1 MEQFPQIGHLKPHS
15 SIVLPHL
22 PFLEPIE
29 PIPNWRGVD
38 RDRSLL
44 IMQCLRR
51 TAQQSRRN
59 KKSRPFYSIRTVAR
73 HFAVAPTTVSRI
85 YTRLKDE
92 GLLTSVWGSKT
103 FVQPTQLN
111 KQLRMR
117 AVIAMPALLPR
128 FRTLPEY
135 RMFFVSVQD
144 ALWKLGFA
152 TRLAFHEGRDAE
164 TPLFAELL
172 LNYKA
177 DVVIWFLPTSKNLN
191 VAARLLD
198 RGIRLITIGDSLASP
213 GEHCYLVN
221 RQNAFREGLIAWK
234 RDGIHSITVVH
245 QPGCESVAKLAAIEA
260 SLCEVGIPHTI
271 ANLEACCAREHLW
284 ALSQRDNSAVIFPS
298 SEFAALLGSRNPAQF
313 RALFKQRRVMLVDGL
328 IDLPA
333 EDSCGATVD
342 FIAVDWQAAAK
353 RIGRDLVSPAPCK
366 NGTIPIV
373 FQAKWM
379 QRHPKGELIPQLSF
393 SP

>member
-1 MEQFPQIGHLKPHS
+1 MEQFPHIGHLEPHS
-15 SIVLPHL
+15 SIVVRHL
-22 PFLEPIE
+22 PSLGPIE
-29 PIPNWRGVD
+29 PIPKWRGAD

-51 TAQQSRRN
+51 TAQKSRKN

-103 FVQPTQLN
+103 FVPPTQLN
-111 KQLRMR
+111 KELRVR
-117 AVIAMPALLPR
+117 AVIAMPVLLPR
-128 FRTLPEY
+128 FRALPEY
-135 RMFFVSVQD
+135 RMFFASVQD

-152 TRLAFHEGRDAE
+152 TRLVFHEGRDAE

-234 RDGIHSITVVH
+234 RDGIRSITVVR
-245 QPGCESVAKLAAIEA
+245 QCGCESVAKLAAIEA

-284 ALSQRDNSAVIFPS
+284 TLPQRDDCAVIFSS
-298 SEFAALLGSRNPAQF
+298 SEFAGHLRARNPAQF
-313 RALFKQRRVMLVDGL
+313 RALLERCRVMLVDGP

-333 EDSCGATVD
+333 GDSVD
-342 FIAVDWQAAAK
+342 TNVNFIAVDWQAAAK
-353 RIGRDLVSPAPCK
+353 RIGRNLVSPAPCK
-366 NGTIPIV
+366 NGATPIV
-373 FQAKWM
+373 FEAKWM
-379 QRHPKGELIPQLSF
+379 QRQPKAS
-393 SP
+393 

>member
-1 MEQFPQIGHLKPHS
+1 MEQFPQTGHLKPHP
-15 SIVLPHL
+15 SIVLSHL
-22 PFLEPIE
+22 PSLGPIE
-29 PIPNWRGVD
+29 PLPKWTGAD

-51 TAQQSRRN
+51 TAQKSRKN

-111 KQLRMR
+111 KQLRVR

-128 FRTLPEY
+128 FRALPEY
-135 RMFFVSVQD
+135 RMFFASVQD
-144 ALWKLGFA
+144 TLWKLGFA
-152 TRLAFHEGRDAE
+152 TRLVFHEGRDAE
-164 TPLFAELL
+164 TPVFVELL
-172 LNYKA
+172 LTYKA
-177 DVVIWFLPTSKNLN
+177 DIVIWFQPNSKNLN

-213 GEHCYLVN
+213 GEYCYLVN
-221 RQNAFREGLIAWK
+221 RQNALREGLIAWK
-234 RDGIHSITVVH
+234 RDGIRSITVVR

-271 ANLEACCAREHLW
+271 ANLEACCAREDLW
-284 ALSQRDNSAVIFPS
+284 TLSQRDNSAVIFPS

-313 RALFKQRRVMLVDGL
+313 RALLEHRVLLVEGL

-333 EDSCGATVD
+333 GDSFEATFD

-353 RIGRDLVSPAPCK
+353 RIGRNLVSPAPCK
-366 NGTIPIV
+366 NGTTPIV

-379 QRHPKGELIPQLSF
+379 QRQPKGELTPSA
-393 SP
+393 

>member
-1 MEQFPQIGHLKPHS
+1 M
-15 SIVLPHL
+15 VLPHL
-22 PFLEPIE
+22 PSLEPIV
-29 PIPNWRGVD
+29 PIPKWGGAD

-51 TAQQSRRN
+51 TAQKNRKN
-59 KKSRPFYSIRTVAR
+59 KKSSPFYSIRTVAR

-85 YTRLKDE
+85 YTRLRDE

-111 KQLRMR
+111 KQLRVR

-128 FRTLPEY
+128 FRALPEY
-135 RMFFVSVQD
+135 RVFFECVQD

-152 TRLAFHEGRDAE
+152 TRLVFHEGRDAE
-164 TPLFAELL
+164 TPVFAELL

-177 DVVIWFLPTSKNLN
+177 DVVIWFLPNSKNLN

-198 RGIRLITIGDSLASP
+198 RGLRLITIGDSLASP

-221 RQNAFREGLIAWK
+221 RQNAFRQGLIAWK
-234 RDGIHSITVVH
+234 RDGIRSITVVR
-245 QPGCESVAKLAAIEA
+245 QSGCESVAKLATIEA
-260 SLCEVGIPHTI
+260 SLCEAGIPHTI
-271 ANLEACCAREHLW
+271 ANLEACGAREHLW
-284 ALSQRDNSAVIFPS
+284 TLPRDNSAVIFPS
-298 SEFAALLGSRNPAQF
+298 SEFAALFGARNPAQL
-313 RALFKQRRVMLVDGL
+313 RALVEQRRVLLVEGP

-333 EDSCGATVD
+333 GDSFEATVD

-366 NGTIPIV
+366 NGTTPIV

-393 SP
+393 SL

>member
-1 MEQFPQIGHLKPHS
+1 MEQFTEQISHLKPHS

-29 PIPNWRGVD
+29 PMPKWRGAD
-38 RDRSLL
+38 RDRSRL

-51 TAQQSRRN
+51 TAQKSRKN

-111 KQLRMR
+111 KQLRVR

-135 RMFFVSVQD
+135 RMFFGSVQD

-152 TRLAFHEGRDAE
+152 TRLVFHEGRDAE
-164 TPLFAELL
+164 TPVFAELL

-177 DVVIWFLPTSKNLN
+177 DVVIWFLPNSKNLN

-221 RQNAFREGLIAWK
+221 RQSALREGLIAWK
-234 RDGIHSITVVH
+234 RDGVHSITVVR
-245 QPGCESVAKLAAIEA
+245 QSGCESVVRLAAIEA
-260 SLCEVGIPHTI
+260 SLREIAIPRTI
-271 ANLEACCAREHLW
+271 ANLESCAAQEHLST
-284 ALSQRDNSAVIFPS
+284 LSQRSNSAVIFPS
-298 SEFAALLGSRNPAQF
+298 SESAADLASRNPAQF
-313 RALFKQRRVMLVDGL
+313 RALLERRVLLVDGL

-333 EDSCGATVD
+333 GDSFDSNVD

-366 NGTIPIV
+366 NGGTPVV
-373 FQAKWM
+373 FQAKWV
-379 QRHPKGELIPQLSF
+379 QREPKAI
-393 SP
+393 